1 VIVSWID
8 VEAALSRIPHSPET
22 EMNPLAIS
30 VIAAGL
36 AAAAIGAQAQAATID
51 VTFSGVAVQTALEI
65 EYPTI
70 WGVDAY
76 GQNIIG
82 DPYTAT
88 FTYDTSAGTTTLI
101 GSPASGEYDNAQA
114 VTAGFGTFTIGDHT
128 YTVQNGYHGEEFQS
142 TYDRSTGGILMELC
156 SIGSCYAGDYFE
168 LGTTMLIDPSL
179 NASLTLTTDQI
190 VGGIGNVV
198 LSGPN
203 GGELYGDY
211 SVDSVTIAAVP
222 EPATW
227 AMMIIGFGGAGAAMR
242 RLRAKRSASAAAS

>member
-1 VIVSWID
+1 
-8 VEAALSRIPHSPET
+8 
-22 EMNPLAIS
+22 MNQLTIS
-30 VIAAGL
+30 AIAAGF
-36 AAAAIGAQAQAATID
+36 AVAAISASAQAATVD

-88 FTYDTSAGTTTLI
+88 FTYDTSAGVTTLY
-101 GSPASGEYDNAQA
+101 GGPEYYNAQA
-114 VTAGFGTFTIGDHT
+114 LTAGSGTFTIGGHT
-128 YTVQNGYHGEEFQS
+128 YIVQNGYHGEEFQS
-142 TYDRSTGGILMELC
+142 DYIRSTGGVTMELC
-156 SIGSCYAGDYFE
+156 SVVSCYAGDYFE
-168 LGTTMLIDPSL
+168 LGTTAPIDPNLDS
-179 NASLTLTTDQI
+179 SLTLTSGQI

-203 GGELYGDY
+203 DGELYGDY
-211 SVDSVTIAAVP
+211 SVNSLTITAVP

-227 AMMIIGFGGAGAAMR
+227 AVMLVGFGGIGAAMR
-242 RLRAKRSASAAAS
+242 RSRGRRFEGVAAI

>member
-1 VIVSWID
+1 
-8 VEAALSRIPHSPET
+8 
-22 EMNPLAIS
+22 MNPLTIS

-36 AAAAIGAQAQAATID
+36 AVATIGAQAHAATVD

-88 FTYDTSAGTTTLI
+88 FTYDTSAGTTTLY
-101 GSPASGEYDNAQA
+101 GGPEYYNAQA
-114 VTAGFGTFTIGDHT
+114 MTAGSGTFTIGGHT
-128 YTVQNGYHGEEFQS
+128 YIVQNGYHGEEFQS
-142 TYDRSTGGILMELC
+142 DYIRSPSGVTMELC
-156 SIGSCYAGDYFE
+156 SVGSCYAGDYFE
-168 LGTTMLIDPSL
+168 LGSTAPIDPNLDS
-179 NASLTLTTDQI
+179 SLTLTAGQI

-203 GGELYGDY
+203 GGELYGNY
-211 SVDSVTIAAVP
+211 SVNSLTITAVP

-227 AMMIIGFGGAGAAMR
+227 AMAIIGFGGVGAAMR
-242 RLRAKRSASAAAS
+242 RRRGKRSEGVAAV